1 VHAGIGKS
9 IGAVLVA
16 ALLMSWPAVY
26 NGYPLLYPDSMSYL
40 RQGVPVAR
48 ALFLHRFAGYYGG
61 RSLIYSVGILP
72 FHWNVT
78 PWPVVIFNALLTAYV
93 LWLVVRS
100 LQPGRT
106 STAYL
111 ALLALL
117 SVFTGLGWFVGWI
130 MPDIFGPVLYLAVYL
145 LVFAPETLSRAERRA
160 VVLIAWWS
168 VASHVTHLMLAAG
181 LCVLFVAVLA
191 VRRQLTRRTL
201 RPVGTVALIVLFAAA
216 AHLALHTYLYGEPSL
231 NGQRPPF
238 VMARMIADGPGRW
251 YLRQHCPTLHVEIC
265 RHLRDLPDKVDDFLW
280 SARGIWQSA
289 SLAQQEQ
296 IRNEETRIVLGTLRA
311 YPREELVVSAGHFW
325 RQLHAFGL
333 YDYDPNP
340 WILAMVDTVLPGA
353 RPRYLETRQAQE
365 TLHEDFFT
373 SVQDWTVMLSL
384 VVIACWGLFVRP
396 KRSPRV
402 IGLATIIGFVV
413 VVNAAVTGVLANV
426 EDRYQARVIW
436 LVPLLAGVQ
445 VLTWLDERRAA
456 MSGASVKGNGHSIS
470 P

>member
-1 VHAGIGKS
+1 MPAPARN
-9 IGAVLVA
+9 IGAVLSA
-16 ALLMSWPAVY
+16 ALVMSWPAVY

-40 RQGVPVAR
+40 RQGAPVAR
-48 ALFLHRFAGYYGG
+48 ALFQHRFAGYYGG

-78 PWPVVIFNALLTAYV
+78 PWPVVILNALLTAYV

-100 LQPGRT
+100 FQPGRT
-106 STAYL
+106 STTYL
-111 ALLALL
+111 ALVALL
-117 SVFTGLGWFVGWI
+117 SVFTGLGWFVSWI
-130 MPDIFGPVLYLAVYL
+130 MPDIFGPVLYLAIYL
-145 LVFAPETLSRAERRA
+145 LVFAPETLSHAERRA
-160 VVLIAWWS
+160 VVLIAWWA
-168 VASHVTHLMLAAG
+168 VASHITHLMLAAG

-191 VRRQLTRRTL
+191 VRRQLTRSAL
-201 RPVGTVALIVLFAAA
+201 RPIGSVALTVFCAAA
-216 AHLALHTYLYGEPSL
+216 ALAALHTYLYGVPSL

-251 YLRQHCPTLHVEIC
+251 YLRRHCPTLHVEIC
-265 RHLRDLPDKVDDFLW
+265 RHSRDLPDNVDDFLW
-280 SARGIWQSA
+280 NAHGIWQSA

-296 IRNEETRIVLGTLRA
+296 MRKEETRIVLGALRA

-325 RQLHAFGL
+325 RQLRAFGL

-365 TLHEDFFT
+365 TLHEDLFT
-373 SVQDWTVMLSL
+373 SVQDWTVVLSL
-384 VVIACWGLFVRP
+384 VVITCWGLFLRQY
-396 KRSPRV
+396 RSARV
-402 IGLATIIGFVV
+402 IGLATIIGFVI

-436 LVPLLAGVQ
+436 LAPLLAA
-445 VLTWLDERRAA
+445 VLVMTWLDERRRTR
-456 MSGASVKGNGHSIS
+456 S
-470 P
+470 PGPF

>member
-1 VHAGIGKS
+1 MRPEIGKS

-16 ALLMSWPAVY
+16 ALVMSWPTVY

-40 RQGVPVAR
+40 RQGAPVAR

-78 PWPVVIFNALLTAYV
+78 AWPVVIFNALLTAYV

-100 LQPGRT
+100 FQPERT
-106 STAYL
+106 STAYV
-111 ALLALL
+111 ALVALL

-130 MPDIFGPVLYLAVYL
+130 MPDIFGPVLYLAIYL
-145 LVFAPETLSRAERRA
+145 IVFAPETLSRAERRA

-168 VASHVTHLMLAAG
+168 LTSHITHLMLAAG
-181 LCVLFVAVLA
+181 LCVLFVALLA

-201 RPVGTVALIVLFAAA
+201 RPVGTVALIAFCGAAA
-216 AHLALHTYLYGEPSL
+216 QMALHTYLYGEPSL

-251 YLRQHCPTLHVEIC
+251 YLRRHCPTLHVEIC
-265 RHLRDLPDKVDDFLW
+265 RHSRDLPDNVDDFLW
-280 SARGIWQSA
+280 SARSIWQRA
-289 SLAQQEQ
+289 SLTQQER
-296 IRNEETRIVLGTLRA
+296 IRKEETRIVLGTLRA
-311 YPREELVVSAGHFW
+311 YPRAELVVSAGHFW

-333 YDYDPNP
+333 YDYDPNR

-353 RPRYLETRQAQE
+353 RPRYLATRQAQQ

-373 SVQDWTVMLSL
+373 SVQDWTVALSL
-384 VVIACWGLFVRP
+384 LVIACWGLFLRQQW
-396 KRSPRV
+396 SPRV
-402 IGLATIIGFVV
+402 IALATIIGFVV

-436 LVPLLAGVQ
+436 LVPLLAAVL
-445 VLTWLDERRAA
+445 VLTWLDERRRTR
-456 MSGASVKGNGHSIS
+456 S
-470 P
+470 PEPF

>member
-1 VHAGIGKS
+1 MRPEIGKS

-40 RQGVPVAR
+40 RQGAPVAR

-61 RSLIYSVGILP
+61 RSLIYSVGMLP

-78 PWPVVIFNALLTAYV
+78 PWPVVLFNALLTAYV

-100 LQPGRT
+100 FQPERT
-106 STAYL
+106 STAYF
-111 ALLALL
+111 ALVALL

-130 MPDIFGPVLYLAVYL
+130 MPDIFGPVLYLAIYL

-168 VASHVTHLMLAAG
+168 LTSHITHLMLAAG
-181 LCVLFVAVLA
+181 LCVLFVALLA

-201 RPVGTVALIVLFAAA
+201 RPVGTVALIVFFGAAA
-216 AHLALHTYLYGEPSL
+216 QMALHTYLYGEPSL

-251 YLRQHCPTLHVEIC
+251 YLRKHCPALHVEIC
-265 RHLRDLPDKVDDFLW
+265 HHSRDLPDNVDDFLW

-296 IRNEETRIVLGTLRA
+296 IRKEETRIVLGTLRA

-325 RQLHAFGL
+325 RQLRAFGL

-353 RPRYLETRQAQE
+353 RPRYLETRQARE

-373 SVQDWTVMLSL
+373 SVQTGTVVLSL
-384 VVIACWGLFVRP
+384 VVIACWAVFLRQYW
-396 KRSPRV
+396 SPRV

-436 LVPLLAGVQ
+436 LVPLLAAVL
-445 VLTWLDERRAA
+445 VLTWLDERRRERF
-456 MSGASVKGNGHSIS
+456 
-470 P
+470 

>member
-1 VHAGIGKS
+1 VRAGIGKS

-26 NGYPLLYPDSMSYL
+26 NGFPLLYPDSMSYL
-40 RQGVPVAR
+40 RQGAPVAR

-93 LWLVVRS
+93 LWLVLRS

-106 STAYL
+106 TTAYL

-130 MPDIFGPVLYLAVYL
+130 MPDIFGPVLYLAIYL

-168 VASHVTHLMLAAG
+168 VASHITHLMLAAG

-191 VRRQLTRRTL
+191 VRHQVTRRTL
-201 RPVGTVALIVLFAAA
+201 RPISTVALTVFCAAA
-216 AHLALHTYLYGEPSL
+216 AHVALHTYLFGEPSL
-231 NGQRPPF
+231 SGQRPPF

-251 YLRQHCPTLHVEIC
+251 YLRQHCRTLHVEIC
-265 RHLRDLPDKVDDFLW
+265 RHSRDLPDNVDDFLW
-280 SARGIWQSA
+280 SAHGIWQSA
-289 SLAQQEQ
+289 SLAQQER
-296 IRNEETRIVLGTLRA
+296 IRKEETRIVLGTLRA
-311 YPREELVVSAGHFW
+311 YPREELVVSAGNFW

-353 RPRYLETRQAQE
+353 RPRYLETRQAKE

-373 SVQDWTVMLSL
+373 SVQDWTVALSL
-384 VVIACWGLFVRP
+384 LVIACGALFLRQ
-396 KRSPRV
+396 KWSPRV

-436 LVPLLAGVQ
+436 LVPLLAAVL
-445 VLTWLDERRAA
+445 VLTWLDERRRTR
-456 MSGASVKGNGHSIS
+456 S
-470 P
+470 PGPF